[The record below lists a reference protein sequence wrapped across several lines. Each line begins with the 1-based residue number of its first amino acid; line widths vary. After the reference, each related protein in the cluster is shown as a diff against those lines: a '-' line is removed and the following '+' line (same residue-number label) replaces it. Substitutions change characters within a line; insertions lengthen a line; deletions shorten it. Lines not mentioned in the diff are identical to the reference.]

1 MTTTSN
7 HHDRA
12 GDPRTVLVVDD
23 EPGMRYTARRILEP
37 RYNII
42 EAGSG
47 EEALDR
53 IGERNFNIALV
64 DFRLPGISGL
74 ELLAAIKVVSPSTD
88 VVIMTGSAKDP
99 DEALLGAI
107 RRKAFFFLRKPFSA
121 SVLEV
126 LVDRI
131 AETQVLEE
139 RVQMHAERLEEDL
152 ESARIF
158 QQALLPPRDWSG
170 KRITVAGLYVPS
182 ARLGGDL
189 IDYWTLPSGGVALAV
204 ADVMGHGA
212 SAAMMT
218 GVVKT
223 QLHTLA
229 SMESDPARIL
239 EQLDLALHGLTKDRF
254 LTILLVIDEGA
265 SAGIRFCGAGHP
277 AGVMRTPDGRIFDLV
292 SEGLPLN
299 LPLPGHPSRVSATLP
314 REAGSRIFLCTDGF
328 ADAPSPSDMRLYE
341 ADSYRRLIESSLAL
355 PPTQARENLESA
367 LLAHTERMPQEDDRA
382 FLVAEL
388 T

>member
-1 MTTTSN
+1 MSEPTGAPQS
-7 HHDRA
+7 
-12 GDPRTVLVVDD
+12 PREPRSVLVVDD
-23 EPGMRYTARRILEP
+23 EPGMRYAARRILEP
-37 RYNII
+37 KFEVI
-42 EAGSG
+42 EAGTG
-47 EEALDR
+47 EEAIER
-53 IGERNFNIALV
+53 IGERHFNIALV

-139 RVQMHAERLEEDL
+139 RVQEHARRLEEDL

-158 QQALLPPRDWSG
+158 QRALLPRRDWLGSQ
-170 KRITVAGLYVPS
+170 IEVAGLYVPS
-182 ARLGGDL
+182 ARLSGDL
-189 IDYWTLPSGGVALAV
+189 IDYWNLPDGGTALAV

-218 GVVKT
+218 GVVKA

-229 SMESDPARIL
+229 AMETDPGRIL

-254 LTILLVIDEGA
+254 LTILLVIDGGV
-265 SAGIRFCGAGHP
+265 SGGLRYCGAGH
-277 AGVMRTPDGRIFDLV
+277 TPGILRMPNGRIFDMV

-299 LPLPGHPSRVSATLP
+299 LPLPGHPTRQSTVIR
-314 REAGSRIFLCTDGF
+314 REAGSRLLMTTDGF
-328 ADAPSPSDMRLYE
+328 CDAPSPTDARFYE
-341 ADSYRRLIESSLAL
+341 AENYRSLIESALAL
-355 PPTQARENLESA
+355 RPAEARRVLEES
-367 LLAHTERMPQEDDRA
+367 LLAHTENMPQEDDRA

-388 T
+388 L

>member
-1 MTTTSN
+1 MT
-7 HHDRA
+7 
-12 GDPRTVLVVDD
+12 DPANVVERTAERRTVLVVDD
-23 EPGMRYTARRILEP
+23 EPGMRYTTRRILEP
-37 RYNII
+37 RYRVV
-42 EAGSG
+42 EVGSG

-53 IGERNFNIALV
+53 IGEQEFNVALV

-99 DEALLGAI
+99 DEALLGSI

-131 AETQVLEE
+131 TETQLLEE
-139 RVQMHAERLEEDL
+139 RVQEHSHRLEEDL

-170 KRITVAGLYVPS
+170 QRIEVASLYVPS
-182 ARLGGDL
+182 ARLSGDL
-189 IDYWTLPSGGVALAV
+189 IDYWNLPNGGTALVV

-223 QLHTLA
+223 QLRTLA
-229 SMESDPARIL
+229 MRDSDPARIL

-254 LTILLVIDEGA
+254 LTVLLVIDEGA
-265 SAGIRFCGAGHP
+265 SAGIRYCGAGHP
-277 AGVMRTPDGRIFDLV
+277 PGVLRTPEGSFIDLA

-299 LPLPGHPSRVSATLP
+299 LPLPGHPSRTSTTLP
-314 REAGSRIFLCTDGF
+314 REAGSRIFLCTDGYG
-328 ADAPSPSDMRLYE
+328 DAPSPADVRLYE
-341 ADSYRRLIESSLAL
+341 TPGYRNLIESSLAL
-355 PPTQARENLESA
+355 RPPQARQRLEEA
-367 LLAHTERMPQEDDRA
+367 LLAHTERMPQDDDRA
-382 FLVAEL
+382 FLIAEL
-388 T
+388 S